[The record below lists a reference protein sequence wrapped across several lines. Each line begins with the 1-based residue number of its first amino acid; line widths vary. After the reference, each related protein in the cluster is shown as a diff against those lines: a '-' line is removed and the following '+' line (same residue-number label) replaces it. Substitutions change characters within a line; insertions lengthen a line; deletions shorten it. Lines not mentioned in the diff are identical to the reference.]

1 MKWIKLH
8 MLSVD
13 WAHDFQNTKKSGQ
26 VLMSIEDCI
35 IKSKEW
41 LHELN
46 HKQLVH
52 TLCGEI
58 NNELDKTVALFESL
72 LNHLEDCNEMEDE
85 YNEKISSLEDE
96 CYERG
101 YNKAIDDVVFELNNQ
116 DVDDDVISLIK
127 DM

>member
-1 MKWIKLH
+1 M
-8 MLSVD
+8 D
-13 WAHDFQNTKKSGQ
+13 
-26 VLMSIEDCI
+26 IEDCI

-41 LHELN
+41 LCELN

-52 TLCGEI
+52 ALCGEV
-58 NNELDKTVALFESL
+58 NHDLDNTVALFEVL

-101 YNKAIDDVVFELNNQ
+101 YNQAIDDVVFELNNQ
-116 DVDDDVISLIK
+116 GVDSDIISLIE

>member
-1 MKWIKLH
+1 M
-8 MLSVD
+8 D
-13 WAHDFQNTKKSGQ
+13 
-26 VLMSIEDCI
+26 IEDCI

-52 TLCGEI
+52 ALCGEV
-58 NNELDKTVALFESL
+58 NHDLDKTASLFEAL
-72 LNHLEDCNEMEDE
+72 LNHLEDCNDLEDS

-96 CYERG
+96 CYEKG
-101 YNKAIDDVVFELNNQ
+101 YNQAIDDVVFELNNQ
-116 DVDDDVISLIK
+116 GVDSDIISLIE